1 MAYPLLSLNFYS
13 CANGTLTMDKE
24 GEGEGQMISCGK
36 KKRTTVI
43 KFTDIKVSCSLVS
56 KTMDG
61 V

>member
-1 MAYPLLSLNFYS
+1 
-13 CANGTLTMDKE
+13 MDKE